1 MAILRYLAQLFLSGV
16 FIVGGAD
23 AFRQP
28 GGRVQK
34 AASIGVPEPEL
45 AVKANGAA
53 MVVGGAALA
62 LDVAPRAAAVLLALS
77 LVPTTLAGHAFWKE
91 SSEASRATHRT
102 HFLKNLAM
110 LGGLLF
116 VASTNGKRRD

>member
-1 MAILRYLAQLFLSGV
+1 MAMLRYLAQVFLSGV
-16 FIVGGAD
+16 FFIGGAD
-23 AFRQP
+23 AFRKP

-34 AASIGVPEPEL
+34 AADFGMPEPEL

-62 LDVAPRAAAVLLALS
+62 LDVAPRAAAALLAVCLI
-77 LVPTTLAGHAFWKE
+77 PTTLAGHAFWKE
-91 SSEASRATHRT
+91 SSEAGRAGHRT
-102 HFLKNLAM
+102 QFLKNAAM

-116 VASTNGKRRD
+116 VVSSGGAGQK

>member
-1 MAILRYLAQLFLSGV
+1 MAVVKYLAQVLLSGV

-23 AFRQP
+23 AFRSP

-34 AASIGVPEPEL
+34 AADFGMPEPEL

-62 LDVAPRAAAVLLALS
+62 LDVAPRAAATLLALS

-91 SSEASRATHRT
+91 SSEAGRATHRT
-102 HFLKNLAM
+102 QFLKNATM

-116 VASTNGKRRD
+116 VASSGKKSAK